1 MVQKTLTTTMERTTT
16 NIYEI
21 VSQIQA
27 KKEQF
32 RIQPA
37 VAHFTE
43 IKAEVE
49 GIEDG
54 EIYALLDAEVDGG
67 LIRRVR
73 TINGYAY
80 CVAEE

>member
-1 MVQKTLTTTMERTTT
+1 MEKATT

-21 VSQIQA
+21 VSEIQA
-27 KKEQF
+27 KKEQY

-37 VAHFTE
+37 VAKFTE
-43 IKAEVE
+43 IKAEL
-49 GIEDG
+49 GCIDDG
-54 EIYALLDAEVDGG
+54 ELYALLDAEVDGG
-67 LIRRVR
+67 LIYRRR

>member
-1 MVQKTLTTTMERTTT
+1 MERATT

-27 KKEQF
+27 KKELY

-37 VAHFTE
+37 HALFTE
-43 IKAEVE
+43 IKAELE
-49 GIEDG
+49 GIDDG
-54 EIYALLDAEVDGG
+54 EIYALLDAELDSG

-80 CVAEE
+80 CVSEE

>member
-1 MVQKTLTTTMERTTT
+1 MERAT

-27 KKEQF
+27 KKELY

-37 VAHFTE
+37 VAKFTE

-54 EIYALLDAEVDGG
+54 ELYALLDAEVDCG

>member
-1 MVQKTLTTTMERTTT
+1 MERATT

-32 RIQPA
+32 HIVPA
-37 VAHFTE
+37 VAKFTE
-43 IKAEVE
+43 IKAELE
-49 GIEDG
+49 GMCDG
-54 EIYALLDAEVDGG
+54 ELYALLDAEMGNG

>member
-1 MVQKTLTTTMERTTT
+1 MERTTT

-21 VSQIQA
+21 VSDIQA
-27 KKEQF
+27 KKEQY

-37 VAHFTE
+37 VAKFTE
-43 IKAEVE
+43 IKAELE
-49 GIEDG
+49 GKTDG
-54 EIYALLDAEVDGG
+54 ELYALLDAEVERG

-80 CVAEE
+80 EVAEE

>member
-1 MVQKTLTTTMERTTT
+1 MVQKTLTTTMERATI

-27 KKEQF
+27 KKEQY

-37 VAHFTE
+37 VAKFTE
-43 IKAEVE
+43 LKAEVE

-54 EIYALLDAEVDGG
+54 ELYALLDAEVDSG

>member
-1 MVQKTLTTTMERTTT
+1 MARGTI
-16 NIYEI
+16 NIYE
-21 VSQIQA
+21 VVATIQA

-43 IKAEVE
+43 VKAELQ
-49 GIEDG
+49 GKTDG
-54 EIYALLDAEVDGG
+54 ELYALLDAEVDRG

-80 CVAEE
+80 EVAEE

>member
-1 MVQKTLTTTMERTTT
+1 MGKRTI
-16 NIYEI
+16 NIFEI
-21 VSQIQA
+21 VSEIQA
-27 KKEQF
+27 KKEQY

-37 VAHFTE
+37 VAKFTE
-43 IKAEVE
+43 IKAELP
-49 GIEDG
+49 GKTDG
-54 EIYALLDAEVDGG
+54 ELYAILDAEVDGG

>member
-1 MVQKTLTTTMERTTT
+1 MERATT
-16 NIYEI
+16 NIFEV
-21 VSQIQA
+21 VSEIQA

-32 RIQPA
+32 HIVPA
-37 VAHFTE
+37 VAKFTE
-43 IKAEVE
+43 VKEE
-49 GIEDG
+49 LPGKTDG

-80 CVAEE
+80 GVSEE

>member
-1 MVQKTLTTTMERTTT
+1 MGSRT
-16 NIYEI
+16 IYDV
-21 VSQIQA
+21 VSDIQS

-43 IKAEVE
+43 VKAELP
-49 GIEDG
+49 GKTDG
-54 EIYALLDAEVDGG
+54 ELYALLDAEVYGG
-67 LIRRVR
+67 LIRRIR

-80 CVAEE
+80 CVSEE

>member
-1 MVQKTLTTTMERTTT
+1 MERATT

-43 IKAEVE
+43 VKAELP

-67 LIRRVR
+67 LIRRIR

>member
-1 MVQKTLTTTMERTTT
+1 MERAAI

-21 VSQIQA
+21 VSDIQA
-27 KKEQF
+27 KKEQY
-32 RIQPA
+32 RIVPA
-37 VAHFTE
+37 VAQFTE
-43 IKAEVE
+43 IKAELP
-49 GIEDG
+49 GKTDG
-54 EIYALLDAEVDGG
+54 ELYALLDAEVDSG

>member
-1 MVQKTLTTTMERTTT
+1 MARGAI

-32 RIQPA
+32 RIVPA
-37 VAHFTE
+37 VAKFTE
-43 IKAEVE
+43 IKAELG
-49 GIEDG
+49 GIDDG
-54 EIYALLDAEVDGG
+54 TLYALLDAEVDSG